1 MEAIVSLIGDLA
13 TIILCL
19 FKDITEEEIE
29 KNIKYLKQEKWFQV
43 YLLNEKHTEL
53 ISHNTK
59 VRNVIGSM
67 NIEKMSKSTFNRRV
81 QKRIERV
88 INKQS

>member
-1 MEAIVSLIGDLA
+1 METIVSLIGDLA

-19 FKDITEEEIE
+19 FKDITEEKID
-29 KNIKYLKQEKWFQV
+29 KNIKYLRQEKWFQA

-67 NIEKMSKSTFNRRV
+67 NIEKSSKPSYNRS
-81 QKRIERV
+81 QQNRIKRV
-88 INKQS
+88 INKQF

>member
-1 MEAIVSLIGDLA
+1 METIVSLIGDLA

-19 FKDITEEEIE
+19 FKDITEKGID
-29 KNIKYLKQEKWFQV
+29 KNIMYLKQEKWFQA

-53 ISHNTK
+53 ICHNTK

-67 NIEKMSKSTFNRRV
+67 NIEKMSKPLYNRRI
-81 QKRIERV
+81 QNRIARI